1 MMLGFRTRSPRVIEP
16 APLTAQVKVTP
27 ARVTP
32 DGQKAMV
39 TVWLGLKKTI
49 RRRAGVDRQDL
60 HRRCREGRRVVERR
74 KPGSGSAAAG

>member
-49 RRRAGVDRQDL
+49 RCRAVL
-60 HRRCREGRRVVERR
+60 IGRTWTGVVERAV
-74 KPGSGSAAAG
+74 G